1 MPGRC
6 ANSGNDLGEDIA
18 GAERQRDGGREV
30 PGALNQRG
38 NPSDL
43 YDLWYLF
50 GGSGPLAEVDSDQVA
65 ELIPMKFKREFV
77 ASGWEYAR
85 LYGRML
91 EEEKTWP
98 TLADLIPDPPP
109 LDEALDLV
117 QKALHFLKQV
127 T

>member
-1 MPGRC
+1 M
-6 ANSGNDLGEDIA
+6 
-18 GAERQRDGGREV
+18 